1 MRLTL
6 VLRGLTLV
14 LRDLTH
20 GWVFDQ
26 AKDVSEH
33 D

>member
-1 MRLTL
+1 LSW
-6 VLRGLTLV
+6 V

-26 AKDVSEH
+26 VNNVSEH
-33 D
+33 A